1 MILIDEFAQLPLWI
15 IRNMPGRLGV
25 FLRRLYWSTRLGR
38 LGKKVVLGRN
48 VAIQNPRYVSIGNNC
63 WIDDN
68 VTLIAGP
75 PGKRPHINRIGSFIF
90 DSGYL
95 KIGDGTHVAINVVI
109 QAHGG
114 VLIEGETTI
123 ASGSKIYSLSHHYKN
138 LDDSSDQTRYI
149 FGSMVEEARQY
160 LLIGSV
166 KMERGTAVGL
176 NSVVLPGTVL
186 REYSWLGSSSVLSGE
201 TLRGVILSGN
211 PAKVV
216 KIRHGFMMIGGES
229 I

>member
-1 MILIDEFAQLPLWI
+1 MLIEEFAQLPLWI
-15 IRNMPGRLGV
+15 IRNMPGRPGV
-25 FLRRLYWSTRLGR
+25 LLRRLYWSVRLGH
-38 LGKKVVLGRN
+38 LGKKVVIGRN
-48 VAIQNPRYVSIGNNC
+48 VAIQNPKFVFIGNNC

-75 PGKRPHINRIGSFIF
+75 PGKRPHINRIGRFIF

-95 KIGDGTHVAINVVI
+95 KIGDGTHVAISVVI

-114 VLIEGETTI
+114 VVIEGETTI

-138 LDDSSDQTRYI
+138 LEDSSDQTKYI
-149 FGSMVEEARQY
+149 FGPMVEEARQY

-201 TLRGVILSGN
+201 TPRGAILSGN

-216 KIRHGFMMIGGES
+216 KMRPGFKVTGEES
-229 I
+229 VQ